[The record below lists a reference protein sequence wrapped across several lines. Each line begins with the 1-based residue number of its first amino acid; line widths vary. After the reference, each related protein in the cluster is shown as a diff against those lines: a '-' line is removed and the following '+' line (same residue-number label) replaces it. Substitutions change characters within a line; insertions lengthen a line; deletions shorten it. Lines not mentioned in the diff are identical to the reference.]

1 MMSVAQFGRA
11 LFATL
16 LLGCCSSVAQA
27 AERLN
32 VGLALFP
39 GATNAPLFLA
49 LEKKWFADAGLDVSV
64 QDGRGSAYSVQ
75 VVGAGQIDV
84 GEAELSP
91 MASALERGAKVVAI
105 AQMFHKSAMSVIVDR
120 DSGIVAGAGLKG
132 KNIVALAG
140 GPWVQVLDPYFKRVG
155 LKRDDVN
162 MIFVDGGAL
171 ATTYTSRKA
180 DAMMTTGPWFMPY
193 VDPVRPSR
201 KFDASDAGIVFPGVG
216 WVVNRDSIESKKAA
230 LTKFVAAQM
239 RAIRYIYD
247 GHEDEAVAAMVAARP
262 NGKLNTVALRGQI
275 VAYRDYWKT
284 PATAD
289 KPEGWQSA
297 EEWADQIKV
306 MEEAGVLKP
315 GRKPADFFTNELV
328 DAAEKTLH

>member
-1 MMSVAQFGRA
+1 MIIRKS
-11 LFATL
+11 LS
-16 LLGCCSSVAQA
+16 LLGAVAVFLCSGATAQS
-27 AERLN
+27 AEHLN

-49 LEKKWFADAGLDVSV
+49 LQKGWFSEAGLDVSI

-91 MASALERGAKVVAI
+91 MASALDRGAKVTAI
-105 AQMFHKSAMSVIVDR
+105 TQWFHKSAMSVIVDR
-120 DSGIVAGAGLKG
+120 SSDIQKAADLKG

-140 GPWVQVLDPYFKRVG
+140 GPWVQVLDPYLKRAG
-155 LKRDDVN
+155 LKREDVN
-162 MIFVDGGAL
+162 MMFVDGGAL

-193 VDPVRPSR
+193 VDPIRASR
-201 KFDASDAGIVFPGVG
+201 KFDAADAGIVFPGVG
-216 WVVNRDSIESKKAA
+216 LVVTRDTLENKKAA

-247 GHEDEAVAAMVAARP
+247 GHQDEAVAAMVAARP
-262 NGKLNTVALRGQI
+262 NAKLNAPALRGQI
-275 VAYRDYWKT
+275 DAYRDYWKT
-284 PATAD
+284 PPTAD

-297 EEWADQIKV
+297 EEWAAQIKV

-315 GRKPADFFTNELV
+315 GRKPADFFTNEIV
-328 DAAEKTLH
+328 DAAAKM